1 MRMKRFI
8 EDFNSLVGTTNEFGD
23 LVLSMVERSVYA
35 LDNMD
40 ADVARSVMDDYLRV
54 DYMDSLIEDEA
65 LRILMLFQP
74 MVSDMRVVAVILK
87 TITYME
93 RIGKY
98 CHNISKA
105 VIYLS
110 EKGMRHSYEYASAMG
125 NLAVEMVRMVTETM
139 KDRDISRFEEI
150 GAGDQKMDELR
161 DVVLTRAVEHMSR
174 DRASV
179 DVCTY
184 FISISKFFERIGDHA
199 CKSAEKITYMVN
211 GKRVTYN

>member
-1 MRMKRFI
+1 MKRFI
-8 EDFNSLVGTTNEFGD
+8 EDLNNLVGTTNGFGN
-23 LVLSMVERSVYA
+23 LVLSMAERSVYA
-35 LDNMD
+35 LNNLD
-40 ADVARSVMDDYLRV
+40 AEVAKSVMDDYAQV
-54 DYMDSLIEDEA
+54 DYLDGLIEEEA

-74 MVSDMRVVAVILK
+74 MVSDMRMVAVILK

-98 CHNISKA
+98 CYNVAKA

-110 EKGMRHSYEYASAMG
+110 DAGVKRSYKNISAMG
-125 NLAVEMVRMVTETM
+125 ELAVDMIRMVTETM
-139 KDRDISRFEEI
+139 KDRDITRFEEI
-150 GAGDQKMDELR
+150 SAKDQKMDELR
-161 DVVLTRAVEHMSR
+161 DLVLNKSVEYMSR
-174 DRASV
+174 DPCCV

-211 GKRVTYN
+211 GKRVNYN